1 MTALLISAIV
11 WGIVAFMATDDY
23 CKTHEKNAL
32 RFLVVLGSVLTV
44 VGVWGFEVDSIRQVS
59 LQDWALVGF
68 FPIVLLYLRLKAK
81 LVKKQSEV
89 QGRDLSLVE
98 LDLDAVPEKDLVRQF
113 RNMSAVMWSYAVL
126 VLGVHIWVGSGIS
139 I

>member
-44 VGVWGFEVDSIRQVS
+44 VGVWGFVDSIRQVS